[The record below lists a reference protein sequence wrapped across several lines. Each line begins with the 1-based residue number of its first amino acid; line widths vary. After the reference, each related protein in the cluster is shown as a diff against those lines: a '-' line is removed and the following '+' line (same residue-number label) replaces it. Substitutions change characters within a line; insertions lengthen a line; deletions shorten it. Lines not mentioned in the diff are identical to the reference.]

1 MLRATGLEISQEDR
15 ERCRETLVLS
25 FGLGLNVS
33 TVPLQP
39 SFRGAFARKHRGD
52 LSQSTLQD
60 CRRIVTPVTFVH
72 RLIDR
77 ITQVVDALGDEECL
91 DWEVLKRLNTDDIN
105 AIPGLVAA
113 DQRQALVRAVNTMT
127 MITTWSPAVHRYFP
141 RDEREAIVATLLE
154 LKKAGLP
161 NDVIVGHVLQSTFA
175 PPWNDVFAENEEARQ
190 EARHAWDQMRFR
202 EERRRRLREAMG
214 PGHPGMMNAAA
225 VARAEGRAL
234 PYAD

>member
-113 DQRQALVRAVNTMT
+113 DQRQALVRAANTMT

-161 NDVIVGHVLQSTFA
+161 NDVIVGHVLPSTFA
-175 PPWNDVFAENEEARQ
+175 PPWNDTFRTVR
-190 EARHAWDQMRFR
+190 AWSPAVHRCFPRD
-202 EERRRRLREAMG
+202 EREAI
-214 PGHPGMMNAAA
+214 
-225 VARAEGRAL
+225 VATLFDLRR
-234 PYAD
+234 PVCPTT

>member
-1 MLRATGLEISQEDR
+1 M
-15 ERCRETLVLS
+15 
-25 FGLGLNVS
+25 S
-33 TVPLQP
+33 T
-39 SFRGAFARKHRGD
+39 D
-52 LSQSTLQD
+52 L
-60 CRRIVTPVTFVH
+60 FNG
-72 RLIDR
+72 R

-91 DWEVLKRLNTDDIN
+91 DWDVLKRMNTEDIN
-105 AIPGLVAA
+105 AIPGLDATG
-113 DQRQALVRAVNTMT
+113 RQALVHAVNTMA
-127 MITTWSPAVHRYFP
+127 MITTWSPAVHKYFP
-141 RDEREAIVATLLE
+141 RDEREAIVATLLV

-161 NDVIVGHVLQSTFA
+161 NDVIVGHVLPSTFA

-190 EARHAWDQMRFR
+190 EARNAWNQMRFR